1 GKCGVM
7 SMVAGDSSYL
17 VRALPSANTELGA
30 LTLMGLTTGWLEMA
44 RLTGASSIDTP
55 LASWSSTSLRSVME
69 SRYSIILVFRLAH
82 RSCVMQ
88 RPASSPMQFSLPA
101 QPVAS
106 IGSSTATMMS
116 ATVISSDLRPSEYP

>member
-1 GKCGVM
+1 
-7 SMVAGDSSYL
+7 
-17 VRALPSANTELGA
+17 
-30 LTLMGLTTGWLEMA
+30 
-44 RLTGASSIDTP
+44 
-55 LASWSSTSLRSVME
+55 LASWSSTSFFSVME

-88 RPASSPMQFSLPA
+88 RPASSPMQFSLPP

-116 ATVISSDLRPSEYP
+116 ATVISPLAAQRITAAGATGAFHQLMPAQLAEQLLEVGQRDLLALADGRQRHRAIVPERRPDRSSR